1 MQKRASQVLVG
12 DLLVNSDLVTLP
24 QLADAMPVA
33 LKTGV
38 PVGRVLIASGFLSEE
53 IFRQVLSVQSLVR
66 DRLIN
71 EAKATEALRMIKAE
85 SLDLNSVLKK
95 LGIESEYFNSANRL
109 GEILISAGA
118 IDSKILDEALTSSFT
133 TGLQLARVLAL
144 RGFVR
149 EQVAFVSLIGQ
160 SLVRDFRL
168 TRDQAV
174 DGIRSVNE
182 AKGIDG
188 NGVLISSNLTAR
200 KANSM
205 RLGELLL
212 LSGMVDQKQLLDA
225 LDKGIAEEQPLGRI
239 LVRMQ
244 ALSEVELNQA
254 LTLQDMINAGN
265 INAPE
270 ATYVLSR
277 VKASGVSLSKALSQE
292 DQARNASRVITY
304 EQFLVA
310 CGLVPTADSAANFDK
325 NFSKFIKA
333 AYEALIT
340 KRLNDEQCAYLVQL
354 QSVKDGDKNAKK
366 EDLDEVL
373 KSLNW

>member
-12 DLLVNSDLVTLP
+12 DLLVNSELVSLT

-66 DRLIN
+66 DRLIS
-71 EAKATEALRMIKAE
+71 EVKATEALKLIKAE
-85 SLDLNSVLKK
+85 SLDLNSALKK

-118 IDSKILDEALTSSFT
+118 IDSNTLDEALTSSYT
-133 TGLQLARVLAL
+133 TGLQLARVLSL

-149 EQVAFVSLIGQ
+149 EQIAFVSLIGQ

-174 DGIRSVNE
+174 AGIKAVNSVPGSQRN
-182 AKGIDG
+182 GI
-188 NGVLISSNLTAR
+188 LINSSLTAR

-212 LSGMVDQKQLLDA
+212 LSGMVDQVQLLSA

-239 LVRMQ
+239 LVRME

-254 LTLQDMINAGN
+254 LTLQDMINNGS
-265 INAPE
+265 INASD

-292 DQARNASRVITY
+292 DQAKNDSKTITY
-304 EQFLVA
+304 DQFLVA
-310 CGLVPTADSAANFDK
+310 SGLASSADDRDPFDEE
-325 NFSKFIKA
+325 FTTFIKA
-333 AYEALIT
+333 TFDQLLK

-354 QSVKDGDKNAKK
+354 ESVKQKK
-366 EDLDEVL
+366 EDLEEVL